1 MSFKCR
7 FATLDE
13 AYNNDYY
20 NNDKR
25 SFIDKIKEGQ
35 EETDAR
41 NRHLEKLRIEKIKRE
56 REKKREEAERADK
69 ELLDSY
75 ISKNGNYWR
84 HPEIK
89 KHKCLIPVTIKL
101 VPSMDT
107 INYITFYI
115 YTSNSWK
122 CLTTLVG
129 VPPHISKLS
138 EEEYL
143 SKYCKCIHDNV
154 YQYIGNKN
162 TDNTDNTDDNTDNID
177 NTDDNK
183 DNDTNDDKDTT
194 DSIDDNNWIVLE

>member
-20 NNDKR
+20 NNDNR
-25 SFIDKIKEGQ
+25 FLIDKIKDGQ

-41 NRHLEKLRIEKIKRE
+41 NRHLEKLRVEKIKRE

-89 KHKCLIPVTIKL
+89 KHKCLIPVTIKS

-107 INYITFYI
+107 VNNITFYI
-115 YTSNSWK
+115 YANNRWTYLS
-122 CLTTLVG
+122 TLVG
-129 VPPHISKLS
+129 VSSHISKLS

-143 SKYCKCIHDNV
+143 SKYCKFIQDDI

-162 TDNTDNTDDNTDNID
+162 TD
-177 NTDDNK
+177 DNK
-183 DNDTNDDKDTT
+183 DIDPTSGDKETNDDKETDMNTS
-194 DSIDDNNWIVLE
+194 DSIDDNKWIVLE